1 MVGEF
6 AFEGSPSFL
15 HRFDVTEQENET
27 VFLLTDRTVNIIAI
41 ITARIGL
48 RRSSQD

>member
-6 AFEGSPSFL
+6 AFVGSPSFL
-15 HRFDVTEQENET
+15 HRFDVTEQESEA
-27 VFLLTDRTVNIIAI
+27 VFLLTDRTVDIIAT
-41 ITARIGL
+41 ITAYIGP